1 MNFESAL
8 KYFFAKTSTISDSPR
23 ATASDA
29 LTGTDIMAAFGLADS
44 KAGFG
49 FDLFMAK
56 HGISGPDRAVESLY
70 QFSLTQVGKSQSIA
84 NLAEDTKHIV
94 LQTLATFAFQDYSR
108 SAASVRPCDCCNGKG
123 FIDTEVF
130 TTKVHTPFPAREIVK
145 MSLQMEVK
153 GFKPSEYDVHR
164 ELREKVKV
172 LCQTCKGKKVL
183 SNACRCHGKGKV
195 LDKDATEKQGG
206 IPAYKDCDKCD
217 ARGYS
222 RLKFSAVMAALNQQ
236 ESGIGKTFAY
246 DHLQPFMEMLVT
258 QCHKEE
264 SLAETMLN
272 MVTKGDGI
280 AA

>member
-1 MNFESAL
+1 MRLEQAL

-49 FDLFMAK
+49 FDLFLAK
-56 HGISGPDRAVESLY
+56 HGISGPELAVESLY

-108 SAASVRPCDCCNGKG
+108 SAASVRPCECCNGKG

-172 LCQTCKGKKVL
+172 LCPTCKGKRAI
-183 SNACRCHGKGKV
+183 SNACRCNGRGKV
-195 LDKDATEKQGG
+195 LDKKLSDKTG
-206 IPAYKDCDKCD
+206 IPVTKDCDKCSG
-217 ARGYS
+217 RGYA
-222 RLKFSAVMAALNQQ
+222 RLPAEQVRRALAM
-236 ESGIGKTFAY
+236 EGLEIAETTWRRDYK
-246 DHLQPFMEMLVT
+246 PFYEQLVT

-264 SLAETMLN
+264 SIADSMLAA
-272 MVTKGDGI
+272 VTV
-280 AA
+280 

>member
-1 MNFESAL
+1 MRLEQAL

-49 FDLFMAK
+49 FDLFLAK
-56 HGISGPDRAVESLY
+56 HGISGPELAVESLY

-108 SAASVRPCDCCNGKG
+108 SAASVRPCECCNGKG

-172 LCQTCKGKKVL
+172 LCPTCKGKKVL

-195 LDKDATEKQGG
+195 LDKDATEKRGG
-206 IPAYKDCDKCD
+206 IPVYKDCDKCD

-246 DHLQPFMEMLVT
+246 DHLHPFMEMLVA

-264 SLAETMLN
+264 SLAETMLG
-272 MVTKGDGI
+272 MVTKGDAI
-280 AA
+280 AS

>member
-1 MNFESAL
+1 MNFEQAL

-56 HGISGPDRAVESLY
+56 HGISGPERAVESLY

-108 SAASVRPCDCCNGKG
+108 SAASVRPCECCNGKG
-123 FIDTEVF
+123 LIDTEVF

-172 LCQTCKGKKVL
+172 LCPTCKGKKVL

-195 LDKDATEKQGG
+195 LDKDATVKHGG
-206 IPAYKDCDKCD
+206 IPVYKDCDKCD

-264 SLAETMLN
+264 SLAEAMLN